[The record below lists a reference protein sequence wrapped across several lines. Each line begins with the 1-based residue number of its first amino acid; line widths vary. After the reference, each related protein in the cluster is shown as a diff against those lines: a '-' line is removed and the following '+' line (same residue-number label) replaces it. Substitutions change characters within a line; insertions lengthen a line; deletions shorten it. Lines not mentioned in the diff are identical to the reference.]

1 MIYYVPVTLFEE
13 IARNTASPR
22 ILVRENNQ
30 LAVMTFAGE
39 ITLIPVDD
47 SLFFVDEIEDLQK
60 NVVARLEDAK
70 RKKEK
75 EYVIRTIKK
84 LEEQLKKLE
93 N

>member
-13 IARNTASPR
+13 IVRDRANSR

-30 LAVMTFAGE
+30 PAVMTFAGE
-39 ITLIPVDD
+39 ITLIAVDD
-47 SLFFVDEIEDLQK
+47 SLFFMDGIEDLQK
-60 NVVARLEDAK
+60 NIVARLEDAK
-70 RKKEK
+70 RNREK
-75 EYVIRTIKK
+75 EHVIKTIKR